1 VNESVRSYKTF
12 KSLDDI
18 QIWKIIGS
26 VRKIKK
32 NFYHNLGDR
41 VWKQY
46 NELSIVWGEENA
58 EKRKKEL
65 KKEKKNNTQI
75 VQLTWEIKNKK
86 IPFTKV
92 VTKQKKSLKISWKT
106 FPSVKVVISWMQD
119 DIVLYSD
126 DSWKYEIKIHIWLKS
141 GEYNLSF
148 FVEDDTWE
156 LFAINRDKEIVL
168 EEEYLQNM
176 RRYYIPKAVSKKWK
190 QKIIESK
197 KDNSILESS
206 LENQNS
212 ENTLE
217 RNIRILVAN
226 IFTTLIVFF
235 LIFLI
240 LRKEKII

>member
-1 VNESVRSYKTF
+1 
-12 KSLDDI
+12 LDDI
-18 QIWKIIGS
+18 QIWKIIGN

-58 EKRKKEL
+58 EKRKKKL

-75 VQLTWEIKNKK
+75 VQLIWEIKNKK

-92 VTKQKKSLKISWKT
+92 VTKQKKSFKISWKT

-126 DSWKYEIKIHIWLKS
+126 DSWKYETKIHTWLQP

-156 LFAINRDKEIVL
+156 LFAINRDKKIIL

-212 ENTLE
+212 ENTSE